1 MGKLLCISADSH
13 VVEPP
18 EMFTPLEK
26 VFGDKAPRVVTLDPA
41 LGPQLDLRNGT
52 RGFSIAGFLQQN
64 VDFFSPEARGMA
76 RLGYELARPGCYD
89 IGERLKEQDMD
100 GIDAEVLYPSVIFHV
115 YQVKDLDILKATFG
129 VYNDWVAGYCSGA
142 PDRLF
147 PLAAI
152 QLYDLDA
159 AIAEMRRCKDMGH
172 VGVCIP
178 ATAPPDRLYAD
189 RWYDPFWAAAQEMEM
204 PLTMHIFTGA
214 TPDHGLAPRAAI
226 SRANGAVGFAGV
238 GMTIADLIQSGV
250 CERFPRLKFVVTEFE
265 TGWIGSVLKK
275 MDWSYIRFG
284 GARASGLPML
294 PSHYWLRNFSATYE
308 DDPLGILT
316 RDFIGTGTLLWGND
330 YPHGDSIFPHSMQVL
345 SEILSDCTPEE
356 RYQMTVKNVVELFK
370 LPFSLEGPE
379 QARVNSVPMP
389 DEKTWRN
396 SLPSLAMAPPR

>member
-18 EMFTPLEK
+18 EMFAPLEQM
-26 VFGDKAPRVVTLDPA
+26 FGDRGPRVVTLDPA
-41 LGPQLDLRNGT
+41 QGPQLDLRNGT
-52 RGFSIAGFLQQN
+52 RGFAIAGFLQQN
-64 VDFFSPEARGMA
+64 VDFFSPESRDMA
-76 RLGYELARPGCYD
+76 RLGYELARPGCYN
-89 IGERLKEQDMD
+89 IAARLREQDED
-100 GIDAEVLYPSVIFHV
+100 GIDAEVLYPSVLFHV
-115 YQVKDLDILKATFG
+115 YQLKDLDILKAAFG
-129 VYNDWVAGYCSGA
+129 LYNDWVADYSSGA

-159 AIAEMRRCKDMGH
+159 AIAEMRRCKDLGH

-214 TPDHGLAPRAAI
+214 TPDHGLAPRASI
-226 SRANGAVGFAGV
+226 SRANGAVSFAGV
-238 GMTIADLIQSGV
+238 GMTVADLIQSGV

-275 MDWSYIRFG
+275 MDWNYIRFG

-294 PSHYWLRNFSATYE
+294 PSHYWQRNFSATYE
-308 DDPLGILT
+308 DDPLGIMT
-316 RDFIGTGTLLWGND
+316 REFIGTGTLQWGND

-345 SEILSDCTPEE
+345 SEILADCTPEE
-356 RYQMTVKNVVELFK
+356 RYQMTVKNVVELFN
-370 LPFSLEGPE
+370 LPFTLEGPE
-379 QARVNSVPMP
+379 QARVNSLSTPVV
-389 DEKTWRN
+389 KTWRN
-396 SLPSLAMAPPR
+396 SLPSLAMVAPE